1 MYVGGLEV
9 EEVEEGGV
17 VHGGRG
23 PRRGDSRGIGG
34 KEVCEEGVREDAGA
48 RRGKRSGEDASR
60 EGLGDG
66 PERGLAQTPD
76 GVCACL
82 FRSCL

>member
-23 PRRGDSRGIGG
+23 PCRGDSRGIGG
-34 KEVCEEGVREDAGA
+34 RRRV
-48 RRGKRSGEDASR
+48 RGKSERMPGRSGA
-60 EGLGDG
+60 
-66 PERGLAQTPD
+66 
-76 GVCACL
+76 
-82 FRSCL
+82 